1 MENWAQQWEGEPS
14 EPEQNSHTPDNPTTN
29 ATPFQHP
36 RLPGD
41 INNNPPY
48 QDRVDKRGIESS
60 RPAWTTRCP
69 EPDPWENWKTP
80 ATTTGVGLEKL
91 HGEPH
96 GSVQTE
102 SAEQPVVC
110 SEQLHQNSARPPY
123 DKVLDWLLNCTD
135 ETPAEK
141 LQIPRSE
148 HPLSE
153 QVVHNL
159 AQADCDDEVASVV
172 AELADL
178 FMYGDVKDKEVP

>member
-1 MENWAQQWEGEPS
+1 MARRK
-14 EPEQNSHTPDNPTTN
+14 
-29 ATPFQHP
+29 A
-36 RLPGD
+36 
-41 INNNPPY
+41 
-48 QDRVDKRGIESS
+48 
-60 RPAWTTRCP
+60 
-69 EPDPWENWKTP
+69 
-80 ATTTGVGLEKL
+80 TTGVGLEEL
-91 HGEPH
+91 HGEQDQRTAGNLDFPCKDQGTPDRPAHPSTSGPVEPH
-96 GSVQTE
+96 GSVQTAE

-135 ETPAEK
+135 EAPAEK

-172 AELADL
+172 AELGDL
-178 FMYGDVKDKEVP
+178 FMF